1 MIELIRPLEIYMLKE
16 VCKFYKKME
25 STHGTPPATGIA
37 SFRSTTTAHSVP
49 LISFDVKQYF
59 EIVVLV
65 VYAFMLATKIRN
77 ENMWVLVL
85 WRH

>member
-1 MIELIRPLEIYMLKE
+1 MIELIRTLEIYMLKE

-25 STHGTPPATGIA
+25 PTHGTPPATGIA

-65 VYAFMLATKIRN
+65 VYAFMLIRCIDN
-77 ENMWVLVL
+77 
-85 WRH
+85 RKCII